1 MKLIPLNEKEL
12 SSHRVGEGI
21 TLAAVMAVVAVAIVA
36 VVVYKLFLSK
46 KGDAS
51 IPGGWKFS
59 WTE

>member
-1 MKLIPLNEKEL
+1 MKLHPLSKQEL
-12 SSHRVGEGI
+12 STHYVGEAI
-21 TLAAVMAVVAVAIVA
+21 TLSAVMAIVAVAIVA

-46 KGDAS
+46 KGETS

>member
-1 MKLIPLNEKEL
+1 MKTIPLSKEEL
-12 SSHRVGEGI
+12 SNHYVGEGI